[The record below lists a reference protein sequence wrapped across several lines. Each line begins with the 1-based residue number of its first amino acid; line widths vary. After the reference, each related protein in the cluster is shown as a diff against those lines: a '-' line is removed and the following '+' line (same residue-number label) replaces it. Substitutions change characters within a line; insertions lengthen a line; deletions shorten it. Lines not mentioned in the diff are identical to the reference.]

1 MRLLTS
7 YCVSVPRD
15 LTRVVF
21 QSCFSP
27 SPQPH
32 SRTILPSSLSIEQI
46 CTLLLR
52 HGLGALFLV
61 CNHVTRRP
69 CWGSIQQKFCSK
81 NLHENGVQFPEE
93 RNAFVLD
100 HQHGRR
106 DVTCKP
112 AILSN
117 TFFCPQVPL
126 SWSNHF
132 EGPEDPIH
140 WLRALV
146 AKTLALG
153 SWVEKCN
160 SDSLLRE
167 VLDLSELFH
176 PDTFLNA
183 LRQQT
188 AR

>member
-1 MRLLTS
+1 MYLPPS
-7 YCVSVPRD
+7 
-15 LTRVVF
+15 TRVRCCC
-21 QSCFSP
+21 S
-27 SPQPH
+27 
-32 SRTILPSSLSIEQI
+32 LP
-46 CTLLLR
+46 
-52 HGLGALFLV
+52 V
-61 CNHVTRRP
+61 YY
-69 CWGSIQQKFCSK
+69 SK
-81 NLHENGVQFPEE
+81 KYL
-93 RNAFVLD
+93 
-100 HQHGRR
+100 
-106 DVTCKP
+106 
-112 AILSN
+112 
-117 TFFCPQVPL
+117 FCPQVPL
-126 SWSNHF
+126 SWSSHF